1 MKTSLFGLLCVV
13 FISLTMAQK
22 FFTEFTLTETSSDNH
37 DTLKQQVLTELQ
49 NLNTEIQHHID
60 NITITSI

>member
-13 FISLTMAQK
+13 FISLAMAQK
-22 FFTEFTLTETSSDNH
+22 FLTEFTLTETSSDNH

-49 NLNTEIQHHID
+49 NLNTNIQHHID